1 MRHVNSCAA
10 LGLRWLG
17 GLGRRPGGEERRVN
31 HGPRGV
37 EKGVTPASN
46 SAQQAQERRQ
56 IGARTDIALHMTV
69 ATVRLVLHGGE
80 GYGAQLDAEKYAIMG
95 GGVGTGPGN
104 PLRSDCRARRRAA
117 R

>member
-1 MRHVNSCAA
+1 M
-10 LGLRWLG
+10 
-17 GLGRRPGGEERRVN
+17 
-31 HGPRGV
+31 
-37 EKGVTPASN
+37 TPASN